1 MGNVWVLIPEDEA
14 VPALLAARPRELL
27 ATLAHANDPET
38 NPDADTDGG
47 G

>member
-14 VPALLAARPRELL
+14 VPALLAAAEELL